1 YAKEI
6 MPELNP
12 NIALFPP
19 VLLDNLT
26 TSSYWRTV
34 NKVPRHYINNQA
46 DILKYEENIIFLP
59 KNSFINPISI
69 KLSGVTTDVPIP
81 PDDAPCAIIG
91 INAEYFLNIF

>member
-34 NKVPRHYINNQA
+34 NKVPRHYINAEFQ
-46 DILKYEENIIFLP
+46 DMVSTLKEY
-59 KNSFINPISI
+59 
-69 KLSGVTTDVPIP
+69 SG
-81 PDDAPCAIIG
+81 
-91 INAEYFLNIF
+91 LKR

>member
-1 YAKEI
+1 EYAKEI

-34 NKVPRHYINNQA
+34 NKVPRHYKSTSP
-46 DILKYEENIIFLP
+46 DEDTRLFYYNIIL
-59 KNSFINPISI
+59 
-69 KLSGVTTDVPIP
+69 G
-81 PDDAPCAIIG
+81 G
-91 INAEYFLNIF
+91 